1 MVSKGRSR
9 AGTGLSC
16 ISGRVG
22 IIRRLGIS
30 GSRGI
35 VGRFP
40 DLSKR
45 NSRLRSIALSGSE
58 GLATPGTLPG
68 TFSLGCRSYIC
79 LVSGISL
86 RLRRG
91 VSLLR
96 LLVSSLSILQWNAV
110 PEPTV
115 EGRDTVESVS
125 TIQAMAT
132 ISSVSAK
139 SVAAITTITA
149 VPTIAVTAIPTVAS
163 VPPIAT
169 IASVSSITT
178 IASIGISI
186 SAIVPWVEMGP
197 VIIISV
203 VEESIMALSL
213 VSLPVAFVAIAII
226 VVIVVL
232 VVLVKVFIDRAL
244 VLVMRFVV
252 AESFAEAAE
261 AVPLVESAVM
271 TFAVTVSG
279 IQGVSVTV
287 VMQGQERGEVLAM
300 KSVVMAQSNT
310 VPMSIAAIST
320 VATISVATVTT
331 VSIWTSIGGVVC
343 KRVGLMIWPVS
354 RSFGTSRFLFFNV
367 VLFHILFFYIFCS
380 KHMEC

>member
-1 MVSKGRSR
+1 LGR
-9 AGTGLSC
+9 
-16 ISGRVG
+16 
-22 IIRRLGIS
+22 
-30 GSRGI
+30 
-35 VGRFP
+35 
-40 DLSKR
+40 
-45 NSRLRSIALSGSE
+45 SE
-58 GLATPGTLPG
+58 GLTTPGTLPG
-68 TFSLGCRSYIC
+68 TFSLGGRRYIC

-86 RLRRG
+86 RLWGG

-96 LLVSSLSILQWNAV
+96 LLVSSLSVVEWNAV

-115 EGRDTVESVS
+115 EGRDTIESVS

-139 SVAAITTITA
+139 SVAAIPTVA
-149 VPTIAVTAIPTVAS
+149 SVPTIAVTAISTVAS
-163 VPPIAT
+163 VPPIAVSSISTVAT

-203 VEESIMALSL
+203 VEESIVALSL

-232 VVLVKVFIDRAL
+232 IVLVKVFIDRAL

-252 AESFAEAAE
+252 AESFAEMSAE
-261 AVPLVESAVM
+261 AVPLVEAAVM
-271 TFAVTVSG
+271 TFAVTVGG

-287 VMQGQERGEVLAM
+287 MQGQERGEMLAL
-300 KSVVMAQSNT
+300 KSVVMAQSKT
-310 VPMSIAAIST
+310 VPVSIAAISA
-320 VATISVATVTT
+320 VATISVSTVSAI
-331 VSIWTSIGGVVC
+331 SIWTSIGGVVC

-354 RSFGTSRFLFFNV
+354 RSFGTSRFLFFDV
-367 VLFHILFFYIFCS
+367 VMFHILFFYIF
-380 KHMEC
+380 

>member
-1 MVSKGRSR
+1 LSR
-9 AGTGLSC
+9 
-16 ISGRVG
+16 
-22 IIRRLGIS
+22 
-30 GSRGI
+30 
-35 VGRFP
+35 
-40 DLSKR
+40 
-45 NSRLRSIALSGSE
+45 SE
-58 GLATPGTLPG
+58 GLTTPGTLPG
-68 TFSLGCRSYIC
+68 TFSLGCGRYIC

-86 RLRRG
+86 RLWRG

-115 EGRDTVESVS
+115 EGRDTIESVS

-132 ISSVSAK
+132 VSSVSAK
-139 SVAAITTITA
+139 SVAAITTISA
-149 VPTIAVTAIPTVAS
+149 VPTIAVTAISTVAS
-163 VPPIAT
+163 VPPIAVSSISTVAT

-232 VVLVKVFIDRAL
+232 IVLVKVFIDRAL
-244 VLVMRFVV
+244 VLVMGFVV
-252 AESFAEAAE
+252 AESFAERTAE
-261 AVPLVESAVM
+261 AVPLVEAAVM
-271 TFAVTVSG
+271 TFAVTVRG
-279 IQGVSVTV
+279 VQRVSVT

-300 KSVVMAQSNT
+300 KSVVMAQSKT
-310 VPMSIAAIST
+310 VPVSIAAIST
-320 VATISVATVTT
+320 VAAISVSTVSAI
-331 VSIWTSIGGVVC
+331 SIWTSIGGVVC

-354 RSFGTSRFLFFNV
+354 RSFGTSRFLFFDV
-367 VLFHILFFYIFCS
+367 VLFHILFFYIF
-380 KHMEC
+380 

>member
-1 MVSKGRSR
+1 
-9 AGTGLSC
+9 
-16 ISGRVG
+16 
-22 IIRRLGIS
+22 
-30 GSRGI
+30 
-35 VGRFP
+35 
-40 DLSKR
+40 
-45 NSRLRSIALSGSE
+45 
-58 GLATPGTLPG
+58 
-68 TFSLGCRSYIC
+68 

-86 RLRRG
+86 RLWRG

-115 EGRDTVESVS
+115 EGRDTIESVS

-149 VPTIAVTAIPTVAS
+149 VPTIAVTAISTVAS
-163 VPPIAT
+163 VPPIAVSSISTVAT

-232 VVLVKVFIDRAL
+232 IVLVKVFVDRAL

-261 AVPLVESAVM
+261 AVPLVEAAVM
-271 TFAVTVSG
+271 TFAVTVGG
-279 IQGVSVTV
+279 IQRVSVT

-300 KSVVMAQSNT
+300 KSVVMAQSKT
-310 VPMSIAAIST
+310 VPVSIAAIST
-320 VATISVATVTT
+320 VAAISVSTVSAI
-331 VSIWTSIGGVVC
+331 SIWTSIGGVVC

-354 RSFGTSRFLFFNV
+354 RSFGTSRFLFFDV
-367 VLFHILFFYIFCS
+367 VLFHILFFYIF
-380 KHMEC
+380 